1 MRKRSLMGKQP
12 EKPERE
18 QLEGGVDAVNEIVAF
33 FIERSLFRLVR
44 CAGKA
49 VPKNIVLEPTSVVG
63 PEESICESPG

>member
-1 MRKRSLMGKQP
+1 MGKQP

-33 FIERSLFRLVR
+33 FTERSLFRLVR

-49 VPKNIVLEPTSVVG
+49 VP
-63 PEESICESPG
+63 EEHSARANVRGRA